1 MNSPHSLT
9 ERLTSNSGAG
19 DTLTNIVA
27 QRLAADIVDGS
38 IPPGTKLKF
47 AELRQ
52 RYAVGSSPLR
62 EALVGL
68 VSQGFVESSCRRG
81 FRVSAMS
88 QEDLADL
95 TAARILVEGMALR
108 QAIVRGDNRWEDG
121 IVGAFAP
128 LKRAIERAKTGQ
140 GGGWQEIE
148 VAHKRFHL
156 TLTAAC
162 SSRRLLALQETYYDQ
177 AKRYRQLMTRM
188 IEDLDQF
195 LESHERLMDL
205 ILARD
210 VEAAAAQLILHI
222 GIVLQEVYGAT
233 PRARAG

>member
-1 MNSPHSLT
+1 MNSSHSRA
-9 ERLTSNSGAG
+9 ERPTSNSGTG
-19 DTLTNIVA
+19 DTLANIVA

-88 QEDLADL
+88 KEDLADL
-95 TAARILVEGMALR
+95 TAVRILFEGMALR
-108 QAIVRGDNRWEDG
+108 QAIAKGDNRWEDG
-121 IVGAFAP
+121 IVGTFAP

-140 GGGWQEIE
+140 DGSWQEIE

-156 TLTAAC
+156 SLTAAC
-162 SSRRLLALQETYYDQ
+162 SSRRLLSLQEMYYDQ

-188 IEDLDQF
+188 IGDLDQF
-195 LESHERLMDL
+195 LESHERLMNL

-210 VEAAAAQLILHI
+210 VEAAAAQYILHI
-222 GIVLQEVYGAT
+222 GIILHSVYGGT
-233 PRARAG
+233 PPSRVG